1 MYNIIKEEP
10 YGTIERIKELMDKR
24 GLTQQAFADLIGVNI
39 RSVTRWFSGTPI
51 RKSNLATIAEKME
64 CDVEF
69 LECTQD
75 IAKKNPSGHT
85 VKLSPVSI
93 TDRYLPMIQK
103 IMITTTQRFTYNIGF
118 TGESYEI
125 VQGAFIENNVRYHYE
140 TLHSTGNG
148 EMFYWVTLSDGSR
161 IKKTET
167 EMKDFVND
175 IMKFISY
182 KISNLS
188 D

>member
-10 YGTIERIKELMDKR
+10 YGTIERIKELMDKK

-64 CDVEF
+64 CDIGF
-69 LECTQD
+69 LECSQD
-75 IAKKNPSGHT
+75 LARKNHSGHT
-85 VKLSPVSI
+85 VKLSSI
-93 TDRYLPMIQK
+93 SVTDRYLPLIQK
-103 IMITTTQRFTYNIGF
+103 LTSNTTQHFTYGIGF

-125 VQGAFIENNVRYHYE
+125 VEGAFIENNVRYYYE
-140 TLHSTGNG
+140 TLHSTGDG
-148 EMFYWVTLSDGSR
+148 EMFYWITLSDGSR
-161 IKKTET
+161 IKKTEA